1 MAQPKVAVW
10 GFALAG
16 ALNLIAALI
25 PLVRGRNMNVVF
37 FAAGVVF
44 LILAVAM
51 AKKKAGAHATTITP
65 PSGS

>member
-16 ALNLIAALI
+16 VLNLIAALI
-25 PLVRGRNMNVVF
+25 PLLRGRSMNVVF

-44 LILAVAM
+44 LILAAAL
-51 AKKKAGAHATTITP
+51 AKKRAEADASITP
-65 PSGS
+65 SNRS